1 MREDIV
7 IRGIETHNLKNID
20 VNIKKNALNLII
32 GPSGSGKS
40 SLAYDTLAQIGQHE
54 FMSMFADNISEA
66 DYKVREYSNI
76 VAAIPIKQTNHNNN
90 IRSTIGT
97 YFGLNPFVILL
108 YASLLKMDDDLFVL
122 NKESNLCPHCR
133 GIGSVKSLD
142 PNKII
147 DYDMPIKK
155 NPFKCWNRYKDF
167 YAQILEEYCED
178 EGIDAEKNYKELSK
192 SEKNKLLYGISE
204 KKYSIRYKK
213 TNAFSRRT
221 TRFNGV
227 LTGEPMMTNFNISPQ
242 FYSDRICS
250 ECGGKRYSTEYDK
263 YKVMGLSIG
272 EFMTTPFNELVSIID
287 KIGKKNK
294 DSRLG
299 FAIDGLYC
307 FVKKAIELNLGHLYM
322 HRSIPT
328 LSGGELQRLRMVQ
341 VFNTQLTELLIVL
354 DEPLAGLSGEER
366 DSVYRNVV
374 GLCPKHTVVVVDH
387 SDVFVKNSKNL
398 IALGETGGKNGGYL
412 IDASKYLKDEKRAF
426 EFEVA
431 PAKKECLV
439 DIQGDIYTYE
449 GVKISVGIGAM
460 NLITGKSGVGK
471 STLLREYFPQFFDKY
486 EYISQK
492 PLGGNR
498 NSCVATA
505 LNVAGD
511 IADAFAKKFKKDKKY
526 FSNLTGNDGACPVC
540 GGAGFVEYSG
550 SAQQKIQL
558 ICRDCEGTGFHK
570 RLKNHIMEG
579 KSIFDVWNMTIDESI
594 PYFEKIN
601 KKIAAKL
608 KGADEVLLG
617 HLRLGQLTETLSGGE
632 NIRLKIL
639 KEENTTSQV
648 LGIDEPFKGLGN
660 NEIYHVACYME
671 KLRRKGKTIIVV
683 EHNDAAFKYFYK
695 KIQLEVKKNTLIGRD
710 LL

>member
-486 EYISQK
+486 EY
-492 PLGGNR
+492 
-498 NSCVATA
+498 
-505 LNVAGD
+505 
-511 IADAFAKKFKKDKKY
+511 
-526 FSNLTGNDGACPVC
+526 
-540 GGAGFVEYSG
+540 
-550 SAQQKIQL
+550 
-558 ICRDCEGTGFHK
+558 
-570 RLKNHIMEG
+570 MEA
-579 KSIFDVWNMTIDESI
+579 I
-594 PYFEKIN
+594 
-601 KKIAAKL
+601 
-608 KGADEVLLG
+608 
-617 HLRLGQLTETLSGGE
+617 ETL
-632 NIRLKIL
+632 
-639 KEENTTSQV
+639 V
-648 LGIDEPFKGLGN
+648 W
-660 NEIYHVACYME
+660 
-671 KLRRKGKTIIVV
+671 LR
-683 EHNDAAFKYFYK
+683 H
-695 KIQLEVKKNTLIGRD
+695 
-710 LL
+710 